1 MTELSHISL
10 LLNSLTANDPTGM
23 MLAIASILLVFVVF
37 LLLFFSFRTIRH
49 MATGFSQ
56 ERAAKNSFGGLRSE
70 AQLSGEVLAAIS
82 TAIYQMNE
90 NQHDIETT
98 ILTIQQVKRNYSPWS
113 AKSQM
118 LLKPPR

>member
-1 MTELSHISL
+1 MTG
-10 LLNSLTANDPTGM
+10 LLNIVANDPTGM
-23 MLAIASILLVFVVF
+23 MFAIVAMLGIIVGF
-37 LLLFFSFRTIRH
+37 LLLYWSFKVIRH
-49 MATGFSQ
+49 IAYGLSQ

-82 TAIYQMNE
+82 ATIHQMNE
-90 NQHDIETT
+90 NQHDIEST
-98 ILTIQQVKRNYSPWS
+98 ILTIQQVKRNYSPWN